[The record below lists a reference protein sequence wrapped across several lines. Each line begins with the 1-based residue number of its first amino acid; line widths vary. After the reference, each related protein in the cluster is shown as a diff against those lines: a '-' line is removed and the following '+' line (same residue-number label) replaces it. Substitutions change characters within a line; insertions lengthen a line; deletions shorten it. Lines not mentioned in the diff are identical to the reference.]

1 MSEGPTTGEPTTGGR
16 MAGEP
21 AAGEPMTGEL
31 LYAYAVAR
39 DAEDADAALEA
50 VGGVCGGPVR
60 TVRHLGLAALVSPV
74 PAADF
79 DEAGLRKRLEDL
91 PWLSEVA
98 RAHQR
103 VVDAASR
110 ERCVLPLRLATV
122 YRDEAGL
129 RRVLAAEREEFG
141 SVLDRLE
148 GRVEWGVK
156 AYATAAPGA
165 EGEGGRPAADAASE
179 GSQGSGSSG
188 GSAGSARSGRDYLR
202 RRGAQ
207 RRAREERWQRA
218 DERARLVH
226 ETLAALAEGVR
237 LHPPQDA
244 RLSGDPDRNVLN
256 AAYLVRRERSSAFTS
271 RVGELAQAADGVRL
285 ELTGPWAPYSFVS
298 RETSHEAPGEVSHE
312 APGGLSGEASR
323 EERGGGAGE

>member
-1 MSEGPTTGEPTTGGR
+1 MSES
-16 MAGEP
+16 P
-21 AAGEPMTGEL
+21 ATEEL

-39 DAEDADAALEA
+39 DAEAGGAALEA
-50 VGGVCGGPVR
+50 VGGVCGRPVR

-79 DEAGLRKRLEDL
+79 DEAGLRRRLEDL

-110 ERCVLPLRLATV
+110 ECCVLPLRLATV

-141 SVLDRLE
+141 AALDRLE

-156 AYATAAPGA
+156 AYAAAGPGA
-165 EGEGGRPAADAASE
+165 EGAEGAEMAAPAEAAESAEEPAAGVSGRSDCSG
-179 GSQGSGSSG
+179 GSNPSDGSGSSG
-188 GSAGSARSGRDYLR
+188 HSSHSGRSGRDYLR

-226 ETLAALAEGVR
+226 ETLAELAEGVR

-256 AAYLVRRERSSAFTS
+256 AAYLVRRERSSEFTS
-271 RVGELAQAADGVRL
+271 RVGELAQAAESVRL

-298 RETSHEAPGEVSHE
+298 RE
-312 APGGLSGEASR
+312 
-323 EERGGGAGE
+323 ERGGGGG